1 MPEIQWFYLDA
12 SGVQRGPVPTESIQ
26 QSIAVGRLRADSRVW
41 REGFAD
47 WRAIADVRE
56 LDLPANHASLPPPA
70 PAVVPPPLPAPHA
83 TGTAVVYAGFWR
95 RYLALFLDQ
104 IILAVPVL
112 LLVVAI
118 AVAIHADAD
127 NKAEAAIGPLFYL
140 LMWVASALYYALQ
153 ESSVHQATFGKRAL
167 GIKVTDL
174 RGGRIS
180 FGNALGRWFAT
191 ALSYLTCYIGF
202 FMAGFTER
210 KQALHDMVADTLVVD
225 RWAYTPHPER
235 QKHGLSGCLVAV
247 LVGLLLVLPVTA
259 ILAAIAIPQ
268 YDQYLVRA
276 KVAGAIASAAP
287 AKLAIAETLSGQAQ
301 RGEATHCP
309 SNEEAG
315 LQPAGRYADAS
326 IRTLVTGTLQND
338 HCGIEITLGT
348 NKADLQGKRIWI
360 ELDDATNGQ
369 WSCTSELPDKFL
381 PINCRG

>member
-1 MPEIQWFYLDA
+1 MQWFYLDA
-12 SGVQRGPVPTESIQ
+12 SGIQRGPVPTAFVQ
-26 QSIAVGRLRADSRVW
+26 QSIATGQLRGDSQVW
-41 REGFAD
+41 RDGFAD

-56 LDLPANHASLPPPA
+56 LNLPVNHAALPPPS
-70 PAVVPPPLPAPHA
+70 PAAVPPPVSASHA
-83 TGTAVVYAGFWR
+83 AGAVVIYAGFWR

-112 LLVVAI
+112 LLVVVI
-118 AVAIHADAD
+118 AVAIHAGAD
-127 NKAEAAIGPLFYL
+127 NKADAAIGPLFYL
-140 LMWVASALYYALQ
+140 LMWVASAFYYALQ

-174 RGGRIS
+174 QGGRIS

-210 KQALHDMVADTLVVD
+210 RQALHDMVADTLVVD
-225 RWAYTPHPER
+225 RWAYTPFPER
-235 QKHGLSGCLVAV
+235 QKNGLSGCLVAV

-287 AKLAIAETLSGQAQ
+287 ARLAIAETLSGQAQ
-301 RGEATHCP
+301 RGEAAHCP
-309 SNEEAG
+309 DNAEAG

-326 IRTLVTGTLQND
+326 IRTLVAGTLQNH
-338 HCGIEITLGT
+338 HCGVEITLGI
-348 NKADLQGKRIWI
+348 NKAEMQGKRIWL
-360 ELDDATNGQ
+360 ELEDAANGQ
-369 WSCTSELPDKFL
+369 WTCTSEIPDKYL
-381 PINCRG
+381 PVNCRG